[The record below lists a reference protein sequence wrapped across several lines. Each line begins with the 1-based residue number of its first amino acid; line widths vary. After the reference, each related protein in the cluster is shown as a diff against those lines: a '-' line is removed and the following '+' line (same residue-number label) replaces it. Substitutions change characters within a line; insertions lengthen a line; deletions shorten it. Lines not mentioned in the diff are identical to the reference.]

1 MPESKT
7 RKAADE
13 KRKLKRAQNL
23 VEERQVKQRRTI
35 MPGQRAWVPPL
46 FITVGLLGVAWLV
59 VYYVTS
65 SAGSTIAVPL
75 MSSLGQWNILIA
87 MGLIAAAFSL
97 ATLWK

>member
-13 KRKLKRAQNL
+13 KKKQKQAQNL
-23 VEERQVKQRRTI
+23 ESNREVKQRRTI

-46 FITVGLLGVAWLV
+46 FITVGLVGVAWLV
-59 VYYVTS
+59 VYYI
-65 SAGSTIAVPL
+65 AGNKVPF
-75 MSSLGQWNILIA
+75 MQNLGNWNILIA

>member
-7 RKAADE
+7 RKVADE
-13 KRKLKRAQNL
+13 KRKQKKAQSL
-23 VEERQVKQRRTI
+23 VENREVKQRRTI

-46 FITVGLLGVAWLV
+46 FITVGLIGVAWLV
-59 VYYVTS
+59 VYY
-65 SAGSTIAVPL
+65 IAANKVPY
-75 MSSLGQWNILIA
+75 MQNLGNWNILIA

>member
-1 MPESKT
+1 MPESRT

-13 KRKLKRAQNL
+13 KRKLKRAEIL
-23 VEERQVKQRRTI
+23 AEDRQMKQRRTVV
-35 MPGQRAWVPPL
+35 PGQRAWVPPL

-59 VYYVTS
+59 VYYV
-65 SAGSTIAVPL
+65 AGSMVPL
-75 MSSLGQWNILIA
+75 MKDWGNWNILIA

>member
-23 VEERQVKQRRTI
+23 VEDRQVKQRRTI

-46 FITVGLLGVAWLV
+46 FITVGLVGVAWLV
-59 VYYVTS
+59 VYYI
-65 SAGSTIAVPL
+65 AGSKVPV
-75 MSSLGQWNILIA
+75 MNSWGNWNILIA

>member
-7 RKAADE
+7 RKVADE

-59 VYYVTS
+59 VYYI
-65 SAGSTIAVPL
+65 AGSKVPV
-75 MSSLGQWNILIA
+75 MNSWGNWNILIA

>member
-1 MPESKT
+1 VPESKT

-23 VEERQVKQRRTI
+23 VEDRQIKQRRTI

-46 FITVGLLGVAWLV
+46 FITVGLVGVAWLV
-59 VYYVTS
+59 VYYV
-65 SAGSTIAVPL
+65 AGTKVPL
-75 MSSLGQWNILIA
+75 MDKLQNWNILIA

>member
-7 RKAADE
+7 RKAAEE

-23 VEERQVKQRRTI
+23 VEDRQTKQRRTI

-46 FITVGLLGVAWLV
+46 FITVGLVGVAWLV
-59 VYYVTS
+59 VYYV
-65 SAGSTIAVPL
+65 AGAMVPV
-75 MSSLGQWNILIA
+75 MNSLGNWNILIA

>member
-1 MPESKT
+1 VPESKT

-23 VEERQVKQRRTI
+23 VEDRQVKQRRTI

-46 FITVGLLGVAWLV
+46 FITVGLVGVAWLV
-59 VYYVTS
+59 VYYI
-65 SAGSTIAVPL
+65 AGSKVPV
-75 MSSLGQWNILIA
+75 MNSWGNWNILIA

>member
-1 MPESKT
+1 VPESRT
-7 RKAADE
+7 RKTADE
-13 KRKLKRAQNL
+13 KRRLKRAQSL
-23 VEERQVKQRRTI
+23 AEDRQVKQRRTI

-59 VYYVTS
+59 VYYI
-65 SAGSTIAVPL
+65 AGGMVPL
-75 MSSLGQWNILIA
+75 MRDWGNWNILIA

>member
-13 KRKLKRAQNL
+13 KRKQKKAQNL
-23 VEERQVKQRRTI
+23 VENREVKQRRTI

-46 FITVGLLGVAWLV
+46 FITVGLIGVAWLV
-59 VYYVTS
+59 VYYI
-65 SAGSTIAVPL
+65 AGNKVPY
-75 MSSLGQWNILIA
+75 MQNLGNWNILIA
-87 MGLIAAAFSL
+87 MGMIAAAFSL

>member
-1 MPESKT
+1 VPESKT
-7 RKAADE
+7 RKVAEE
-13 KRKLKRAQNL
+13 KKKLKRAQNL

-46 FITVGLLGVAWLV
+46 FITVGLVGVAWLV
-59 VYYVTS
+59 VYYI
-65 SAGSTIAVPL
+65 AGSKVPV
-75 MSSLGQWNILIA
+75 MNSWGNWNILIA

>member
-23 VEERQVKQRRTI
+23 VEDRQVKQRRTI

-46 FITVGLLGVAWLV
+46 FITVGLVGVAWLV
-59 VYYVTS
+59 VYYV
-65 SAGSTIAVPL
+65 AGSKVPV
-75 MSSLGQWNILIA
+75 MNAWGNWNILIA